1 MILYIIIMSLR
12 FYKNKR
18 TTRPLHVKRF
28 YLTTLTAYNKQYT
41 FRKFLSIYDFDL
53 FWRRDCRLT
62 ISSMVHTFLYILR
75 VLYLYNIFTNMMI
88 SRKSL
93 LPKPVLL
100 KHAASTAMYIIRH
113 YQIAI
118 HAASGIF
125 FCHVQNI
132 EKILCSKMEIIRLFS
147 FKIRLHSPNLQRIMK
162 LCVSL

>member
-1 MILYIIIMSLR
+1 MI
-12 FYKNKR
+12 
-18 TTRPLHVKRF
+18 
-28 YLTTLTAYNKQYT
+28 
-41 FRKFLSIYDFDL
+41 SIYFEGG
-53 FWRRDCRLT
+53 
-62 ISSMVHTFLYILR
+62 SSMVHTFLYILR
-75 VLYLYNIFTNMMI
+75 VLYLYNIFTNMVI

-147 FKIRLHSPNLQRIMK
+147 FRIRLHSSSPAFLYEVNFDDVVTL
-162 LCVSL
+162 LLP

>member
-53 FWRRDCRLT
+53 FWR
-62 ISSMVHTFLYILR
+62 SSMVHTFLYILR
-75 VLYLYNIFTNMMI
+75 VLYLYNIFTNMVI

-132 EKILCSKMEIIRLFS
+132 EKILCSKMEIIRLFHL
-147 FKIRLHSPNLQRIMK
+147 K
-162 LCVSL
+162 

>member
-1 MILYIIIMSLR
+1 MI
-12 FYKNKR
+12 
-18 TTRPLHVKRF
+18 
-28 YLTTLTAYNKQYT
+28 
-41 FRKFLSIYDFDL
+41 SIYFEGG
-53 FWRRDCRLT
+53 
-62 ISSMVHTFLYILR
+62 SSMVHTFLYILR
-75 VLYLYNIFTNMMI
+75 VLYLYNIFTNMVI

-147 FKIRLHSPNLQRIMK
+147 FRIRLHSSSRTDPIK
-162 LCVSL
+162 LCVSLWGKFWWRCNFTPTMIHNTV